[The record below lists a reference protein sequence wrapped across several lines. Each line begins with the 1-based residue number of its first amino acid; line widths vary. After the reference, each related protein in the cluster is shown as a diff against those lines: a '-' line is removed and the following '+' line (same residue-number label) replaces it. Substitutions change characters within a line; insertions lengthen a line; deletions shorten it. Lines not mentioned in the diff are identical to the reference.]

1 MIRFPRLGRVHR
13 IALFTLLVAAT
24 AAAPFVRA
32 AAKSADRSPSGGAQP
47 LARRPLPPQGRAIE
61 AVFVLDTTGSM
72 SGLLEGAKRK
82 IWTIADAMAGGA
94 GGVPVRIG
102 LVAYRDR
109 GDAYV
114 TLRHDLTED
123 LDTIWGELRALR
135 AEGGGDTPESVNQAL
150 HEAVTR
156 IRWSDGP
163 GVYRVI
169 FLVGDAPPHLDYQD
183 DVAFATSA
191 AAAANRD
198 IVINT
203 VQCGSLPDTTPVW
216 QQIAR
221 LARGQFAAI
230 DQDGAMLA
238 VHTPQDERLAD
249 LNRRLAATVIPY
261 GDAAEQAEVAAKRER
276 ALDAPP
282 EAAASRLSY
291 LVKRGGVANLGR
303 KDLVDAAAA
312 GEVDPGALAPA
323 ALPEPLQALSADER
337 RELVTKKVGER
348 KELQARIAELAA
360 ERDAYLRK
368 QEADRPADG
377 FDAKVREVVKQQ
389 AAAKGIH

>member
-1 MIRFPRLGRVHR
+1 MIRFPRPGRTHR
-13 IALFTLLVAAT
+13 IVLFLLLVAGT
-24 AAAPFVRA
+24 AAAPLLRA
-32 AAKSADRSPSGGAQP
+32 TAKSGGQERGAER
-47 LARRPLPPQGRAIE
+47 ARRAPAPGARAIE

-82 IWTIADAMAGGA
+82 IWTIADAMGG

-114 TLRHDLTED
+114 TLRRDLTDD
-123 LDTIWGELRALR
+123 LDALWGELRALR

-156 IRWSDGP
+156 IGWSQSP

-183 DVAFATSA
+183 DVGFAVSA
-191 AAAANRD
+191 AAAARRD

-203 VQCGSLPDTTPVW
+203 VQCGGLPDTTPIW
-216 QQIAR
+216 QEIAR
-221 LARGQFAAI
+221 LGAGQFAAI

-238 VHTPQDERLAD
+238 VHTPQDERLAE
-249 LNRRLAATVIPY
+249 LNRRLAETMIPY

-276 ALDAPP
+276 ALDAPA

-291 LVKRGGVANLGR
+291 LSKRGGVANLGR
-303 KDLVDAAAA
+303 KDLVDAASA

-323 ALPEPLQALSADER
+323 TLPPALQALAPEAR
-337 RELVTKKVGER
+337 REHVAKKAGER
-348 KELQARIAELAA
+348 KELQAKIAALSA
-360 ERDAYLRK
+360 ERDTFLRK
-368 QEADRPADG
+368 QEAERGGDG
-377 FDAKVREVVKQQ
+377 FDVKVRALVKEQ
-389 AAAKGIH
+389 AARIH

>member
-1 MIRFPRLGRVHR
+1 MIRIPRLGRPQR
-13 IALFTLLVAAT
+13 IALFLLLVAAT

-32 AAKSADRSPSGGAQP
+32 GAKTGDGAQGDRGAQT
-47 LARRPLPPQGRAIE
+47 LARRPLPPAGRAIE
-61 AVFVLDTTGSM
+61 VVFVLDTTGSM

-82 IWTIADAMAGGA
+82 IWTIADAMGG

-114 TLRHDLTED
+114 TLRRDLTDD
-123 LDTIWGELRALR
+123 LDSLWGELRELR

-156 IRWSDGP
+156 IGWSQGP

-183 DVAFATSA
+183 DVGFATSA
-191 AAAANRD
+191 AAAARRD

-203 VQCGSLPDTTPVW
+203 VQCGGLPDTTPIW
-216 QQIAR
+216 QEIAR
-221 LARGQFAAI
+221 LAQGQFAAI

-238 VHTPQDERLAD
+238 VHTPLDERLAE

-276 ALDAPP
+276 ALDAPA

-291 LVKRGGVANLGR
+291 LAKRGGVANLGR

-323 ALPEPLQALSADER
+323 TLPAPLQALSAEER
-337 RELVTKKVGER
+337 RKLVAEKVGER
-348 KELQARIAELAA
+348 KELQETIAKLSA
-360 ERDAYLRK
+360 ERDEYLRK
-368 QEADRPADG
+368 QEAERGADG
-377 FDAKVREVVKQQ
+377 FDAKVRAVVKEQ
-389 AAAKGIH
+389 AAKKGIH

>member
-1 MIRFPRLGRVHR
+1 MIRISSLSRAHR
-13 IALFTLLVAAT
+13 IGLFLLLVAAT

-32 AAKSADRSPSGGAQP
+32 GAKSGDGGAQT

-82 IWTIADAMAGGA
+82 IWTIAGAMGG

-114 TLRHDLTED
+114 TLRRDLTED
-123 LDTIWGELRALR
+123 LDAVWGDLRALR

-156 IRWSDGP
+156 MAWSDAP

-169 FLVGDAPPHLDYQD
+169 FLVGDAPPHMDYQD
-183 DVAFATSA
+183 DVAFAASA
-191 AAAANRD
+191 AAAASRD
-198 IVINT
+198 IIVNT
-203 VQCGSLPDTTPVW
+203 IQCGSLPDTTPVW

-221 LARGQFAAI
+221 LAQGQFAAI

-238 VHTPQDERLAD
+238 VHTPLDERLSE

-261 GDAAEQAEVAAKRER
+261 GDAAEQAEVAAKSER

-282 EAAASRLSY
+282 EAAAARLSY

-312 GEVDPGALAPA
+312 GEVDPGALPPA
-323 ALPEPLQALSADER
+323 TLPAPLQSLSAEER
-337 RELVTKKVGER
+337 RKLVAEKVGER
-348 KELQARIAELAA
+348 KELQESIARLSA
-360 ERDAYLRK
+360 ERDAYLEK
-368 QEADRPADG
+368 KDAEGAADG
-377 FDAKVREVVKQQ
+377 FDAKVRAVVKEQ
-389 AAAKGIH
+389 AAKKGIH

>member
-1 MIRFPRLGRVHR
+1 MIRISCLGRAHR
-13 IALFTLLVAAT
+13 IALFLLLVAAT

-32 AAKSADRSPSGGAQP
+32 GAKPEGGGAQT

-82 IWTIADAMAGGA
+82 IWTIAGAMG

-114 TLRHDLTED
+114 TLRRDLTED
-123 LDTIWGELRALR
+123 LDAVWGDLRALR

-156 IRWSDGP
+156 MGWSDGP

-169 FLVGDAPPHLDYQD
+169 FLVGDAPPHMDYQD
-183 DVAFATSA
+183 DVAFAASA
-191 AAAANRD
+191 AAAASRD
-198 IVINT
+198 IIVNT
-203 VQCGSLPDTTPVW
+203 IQCGSLPDTTPVW

-221 LARGQFAAI
+221 LAQGQFAAI

-238 VHTPQDERLAD
+238 VHTPLDERLSE
-249 LNRRLAATVIPY
+249 LNRRLALTVIPY
-261 GDAAEQAEVAAKRER
+261 GDAAEQAEVAAKSER

-282 EAAASRLSY
+282 EAAAARLSY
-291 LVKRGGVANLGR
+291 LAKRGGLANLGR

-323 ALPEPLQALSADER
+323 ALPAPLQTLSAEER
-337 RELVTKKVGER
+337 RKLVAEKVGER
-348 KELQARIAELAA
+348 KELQENIAKLSA
-360 ERDAYLRK
+360 ERDAYLAK
-368 QEADRPADG
+368 QEAERGGDG
-377 FDAKVREVVKQQ
+377 FDAKVRAVVKEQ
-389 AAAKGIH
+389 AAKKGIH

>member
-1 MIRFPRLGRVHR
+1 MIRIPRLGRPQR
-13 IALFTLLVAAT
+13 IALFLLLVAAT

-32 AAKSADRSPSGGAQP
+32 GAKTGDGAQGDRGAQT
-47 LARRPLPPQGRAIE
+47 LARRPLPPAGRAIE
-61 AVFVLDTTGSM
+61 VVFVLDTTGSM

-82 IWTIADAMAGGA
+82 IWTIADAMGG

-114 TLRHDLTED
+114 TLRRDLTDD
-123 LDTIWGELRALR
+123 LDSLWGELRELR

-156 IRWSDGP
+156 IGWSQGP

-183 DVAFATSA
+183 DVGFATSA
-191 AAAANRD
+191 AAAARRD

-203 VQCGSLPDTTPVW
+203 VQCGGLPDTTPIW
-216 QQIAR
+216 QEIAR
-221 LARGQFAAI
+221 LAQGQFAAI

-238 VHTPQDERLAD
+238 VHTPLDERLAE

-276 ALDAPP
+276 ALDAPA

-291 LVKRGGVANLGR
+291 LAKRGGVANLGR

-323 ALPEPLQALSADER
+323 TLPAPLQALSAEER
-337 RELVTKKVGER
+337 RKLVAEKVGER
-348 KELQARIAELAA
+348 KELQETIAKLSA
-360 ERDAYLRK
+360 ERDEYVRK
-368 QEADRPADG
+368 QEAERGAHG
-377 FDAKVREVVKQQ
+377 FDAKVRAVVKEQ
-389 AAAKGIH
+389 AAKKGIH

>member
-1 MIRFPRLGRVHR
+1 MFRFPRLGSVQRF
-13 IALFTLLVAAT
+13 ALFALLVAGT
-24 AAAPFVRA
+24 AAAPFLRA
-32 AAKSADRSPSGGAQP
+32 KADAGPQGRVAEP
-47 LARRPLPPQGRAIE
+47 LARRAPQQPNRAIE

-82 IWTIADAMAGGA
+82 IWTIADAMGGGA

-109 GDAYV
+109 GDSYV

-123 LDTIWGELRALR
+123 LDAIWGELRQLR

-156 IRWSDGP
+156 IGWSNAP

-169 FLVGDAPPHLDYQD
+169 FLVGDAPPHMDYQD

-191 AAAANRD
+191 AAAARRD

-221 LARGQFAAI
+221 LAEGQFAAI

-238 VHTPQDERLAD
+238 VHTPQDERLAE

-261 GDAAEQAEVAAKRER
+261 GDAASQAELEGKRDR

-291 LVKRGGVANLGR
+291 LAKRGGVANLGR
-303 KDLVDAAAA
+303 KDLVDAANA
-312 GEVDPGALAPA
+312 GEVDPGALAAAELPA
-323 ALPEPLQALSADER
+323 PLKNLSADER
-337 RELVTKKVGER
+337 RKLVKKKQDER
-348 KELQARIAELAA
+348 KQLQESIASLGA

-368 QEADRPADG
+368 EEATRGGDG
-377 FDAKVREVVKQQ
+377 FDAKVRQVVKEQ
-389 AAAKGIH
+389 AAKKGIH